1 MKDVAPVAKPLTWR
15 HWRRRLGQRRSSSGL
30 SPRRHI
36 ERSILLSL
44 VVLLAVATGAASVY
58 FSGIASS
65 TTAPQSEPVAAAVP
79 DHRLGAIK
87 YVRVKGPMCEVHH
100 FDNATGQVAPNGSVN
115 CERSAA
121 PEGADMYGQNAARFA
136 RLRAFSG
143 AFKR

>member
-15 HWRRRLGQRRSSSGL
+15 HWRRRLGRRRSPSGL
-30 SPRRHI
+30 SPRRQI

-44 VVLLAVATGAASVY
+44 IVLLMVATGAASVY

-65 TTAPQSEPVAAAVP
+65 TAAPQSEPVAAAVP
-79 DHRLGAIK
+79 DHRLGAIL
-87 YVRVKGPMCEVHH
+87 YVRVKGPMCEVHR

-121 PEGADMYGQNAARFA
+121 PEGAELSDLNAARFA
-136 RLRAFSG
+136 RLRAFAG